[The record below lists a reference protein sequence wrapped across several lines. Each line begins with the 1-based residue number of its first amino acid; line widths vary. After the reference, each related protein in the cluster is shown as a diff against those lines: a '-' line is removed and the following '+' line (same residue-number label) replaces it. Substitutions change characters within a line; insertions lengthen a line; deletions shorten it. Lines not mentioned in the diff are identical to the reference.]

1 MALSGVCSEGLR
13 RPSAGLRRKFVIAL
27 VRPANLDRCKT
38 FFDLGNYSAGR
49 CPEYCCAR
57 DGLQVSRP
65 RMEPLG
71 FTKAC
76 PLSRQCLRA
85 RTILDVFQSPQAFAT
100 KGCSL
105 ARKRHWNCSFL
116 GVAYLHPWVY
126 NGNRL
131 DRLLHSRAP
140 CHAAESDDRIAM

>member
-65 RMEPLG
+65 RMEHLG
-71 FTKAC
+71 FTTAVRFRDNVC
-76 PLSRQCLRA
+76 GLEQPSTSSNLRKD
-85 RTILDVFQSPQAFAT
+85 LQQ
-100 KGCSL
+100 K
-105 ARKRHWNCSFL
+105 
-116 GVAYLHPWVY
+116 
-126 NGNRL
+126 
-131 DRLLHSRAP
+131 
-140 CHAAESDDRIAM
+140 

>member
-1 MALSGVCSEGLR
+1 VLLREGWA
-13 RPSAGLRRKFVIAL
+13 SSKS
-27 VRPANLDRCKT
+27 PAHGASWLHH
-38 FFDLGNYSAGR
+38 S
-49 CPEYCCAR
+49 
-57 DGLQVSRP
+57 
-65 RMEPLG
+65 
-71 FTKAC
+71 C
-76 PLSRQCLRA
+76 PLSRQRLRA